1 MASATRFDVEAGSH
15 TAPLAAI
22 LLRSEA
28 AASSQ
33 IEHLT
38 ASARKIAEAEATGAG
53 SDHAELIV
61 ANARAMSLAL
71 AGTAEVTAASILEI
85 HKALMVEH
93 YPDMAGAWRTDNVWI
108 GGRAAPFGAGSPHDA
123 TFVPPVAHRV
133 SEAIE
138 DLVAFINRN
147 DLPALPQIALAHAQF
162 ETIHPFPDG
171 NGRSG
176 RALMHTMLRRR
187 GVTRHISIPV
197 SAGLMTDTS
206 GYFDA
211 LSAYRE
217 GVTEPIIDC
226 VAHALILG
234 VERARD
240 LVADLD
246 AVWETWQERLTGL
259 RSDSGARRLAL
270 GLLQRPVITSR
281 LAQGL
286 LTATNVHRR
295 IDVLVE
301 RGILLP
307 HQDYKSRN
315 LTWRA
320 PDVLAV
326 LDAFANTGRRRRP

>member
-1 MASATRFDVEAGSH
+1 
-15 TAPLAAI
+15 
-22 LLRSEA
+22 
-28 AASSQ
+28 
-33 IEHLT
+33 
-38 ASARKIAEAEATGAG
+38 
-53 SDHAELIV
+53 
-61 ANARAMSLAL
+61 
-71 AGTAEVTAASILEI
+71 
-85 HKALMVEH
+85 
-93 YPDMAGAWRTDNVWI
+93 
-108 GGRAAPFGAGSPHDA
+108 
-123 TFVPPVAHRV
+123 
-133 SEAIE
+133 
-138 DLVAFINRN
+138 
-147 DLPALPQIALAHAQF
+147 
-162 ETIHPFPDG
+162 
-171 NGRSG
+171 
-176 RALMHTMLRRR
+176 MHTMLRRR

-234 VERARD
+234 VERARA
-240 LVADLD
+240 LVAVLD